1 MFVERACREFGC
13 SLYDAS
19 PFVKNYFQKKHFL
32 TFPRKGFIIPPHET
46 QYTKTG
52 KRAQEAESIHVGV
65 FKAVQ
70 VDGQHLLK
78 DAVIP
83 IHHPEDAYIDCTHL
97 ADRPE
102 GLAPEI
108 RLCLKTNF

>member
-1 MFVERACREFGC
+1 MFVERACREFGG

-32 TFPRKGFIIPPHET
+32 TFALKGFIIPPHET

-65 FKAVQ
+65 FKEIQ
-70 VDGQHLLK
+70 VDGQHLLQ

-83 IHHPEDAYIDCTHL
+83 IHHPEDPDTDSKGI